1 MKIYEIENGYR
12 KNFNVDDT
20 DPFDIELTIN
30 LRALTDEGRAML
42 PKGEVPKDA
51 KYEIFVGGP
60 EIDGEHKII
69 HDTSEIAA
77 IIDTVIE
84 QNFGR

>member
-1 MKIYEIENGYR
+1 MKIYEVENGYR

-20 DPFDIELTIN
+20 DPFEVEFSIHI
-30 LRALTDEGRAML
+30 RALTDEGRAML
-42 PKGEVPKDA
+42 PNGEIPKDA

-77 IIDTVIE
+77 MLDTVIE

>member
-1 MKIYEIENGYR
+1 MKIYEIENSYR

-20 DPFDIELTIN
+20 DPFEVEFTIS

-42 PKGEVPKDA
+42 PNGEVPKDA

-60 EIDGEHKII
+60 ELDGEHKII
-69 HDTSEIAA
+69 HDTSEITA
-77 IIDTVIE
+77 ILDTVIE